1 MTTYFLRLVVT
12 AIEEKDIKTLY
23 MIECGSKYIND
34 KCQNKGDDSN
44 ILCIMSRIVLKNESK
59 LPRGVKTIEPTDI
72 FTRLHSL

>member
-1 MTTYFLRLVVT
+1 
-12 AIEEKDIKTLY
+12 

-59 LPRGVKTIEPTDI
+59 LPRGVNTIEPTDI